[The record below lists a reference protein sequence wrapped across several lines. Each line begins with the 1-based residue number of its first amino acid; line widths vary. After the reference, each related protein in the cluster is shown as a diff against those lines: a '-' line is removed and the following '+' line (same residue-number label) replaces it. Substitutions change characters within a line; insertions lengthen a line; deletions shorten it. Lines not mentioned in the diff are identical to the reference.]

1 MKLLMSVVVLMCV
14 VAAEDLMSPTIDL
27 ISEIEKFKTMEE
39 KLNALYDEFR
49 ELRSKNE
56 VHTEEK
62 NVMNSLSSAVLVL
75 NDAVNKQDQKQ
86 TETER
91 LLDSLKS
98 SIQTD
103 QQNKQRDFESLSSS
117 LGALKSSV
125 SDLTSSVASLS
136 SKQQTSVN
144 KQDQKQTETERL
156 LDSLKSSIQT
166 DQQNKQR
173 DFESLSSSLGAL
185 KSSVSDLTSS
195 VASLSSKQQTSE
207 RVNVAFSASLSASLG
222 FTDFGPHTE
231 ATTLVYEHAFINN
244 GNAYDTNTGIF
255 TAPVKGVYFF
265 IYVVFNPSNVPTG
278 VRLLKNDKFVVAAS
292 DNLPGQDTEDT
303 TCNSVTLLLEKG
315 DRIHLQ
321 LIENR
326 RVYAD
331 SWKRNTFSGHLLFT
345 V

>member
-75 NDAVNKQDQKQ
+75 NDA
-86 TETER
+86 
-91 LLDSLKS
+91 
-98 SIQTD
+98 
-103 QQNKQRDFESLSSS
+103 
-117 LGALKSSV
+117 
-125 SDLTSSVASLS
+125 
-136 SKQQTSVN
+136 VN